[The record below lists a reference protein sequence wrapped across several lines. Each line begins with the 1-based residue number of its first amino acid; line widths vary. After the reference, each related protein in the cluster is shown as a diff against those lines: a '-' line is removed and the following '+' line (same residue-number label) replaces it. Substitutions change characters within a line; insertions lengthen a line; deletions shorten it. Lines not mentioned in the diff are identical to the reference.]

1 MRSVPEP
8 WRCLSQNPWQHGT
21 SCSPSISAGSFCYV
35 WPSYQLVYLG
45 TVQLFALPPGVDMG
59 GTWGS
64 YLGLIFLGMVFVAIG
79 TFASSLTGNQIVA
92 FILALFLSFFM
103 YQGFEIIANAGFS
116 GQADLFMRNLGLQA
130 HYSSMSR
137 GVIDTR
143 DLFYFLGI
151 ILLFLT
157 FTWLALSWQS
167 HPRRSALIKTLG
179 VVLLVV
185 AINISGTFAFAR
197 FDLTSEKRY
206 SLTKATKNMLSNL
219 DDIVYFRVYL
229 DGELPAD
236 FRRLRNE
243 AREMLEEMQAYSDHI
258 QFDFIS
264 PARKAGDDR
273 SKMRQLY
280 RDLAEKGLEP
290 AEVMIQTG
298 DGASQQVIIPGAIVT
313 HGDKELPLMLMKD
326 HIGLSI
332 RESIHRSGLLLE
344 YHIASVIQRITQ
356 EERLRIAFLEGQG
369 QLEAPYLASVT
380 EALEQ
385 FYDVDRIN
393 LQDGSSQISEYKALI
408 SARPLEPFSEEDKFM
423 LDQYLMQGGRMLWLV
438 DPVFADMDSLRHSP
452 ETMGLAWDIN
462 MDDFFFHYGARLNP
476 VMVQDLQAARL
487 PKQTGSFSGRP
498 QFDLQEWYFFPIL
511 NPVSDHEIV
520 KNLNMVRTEFPGS
533 IDTVS
538 ADGVTKHVL
547 LQTSPYTRTLP
558 VPVRISLEHLY
569 NPPAPGLFT
578 GPPENIAVLLEGR
591 FRSLFKNR
599 LVPDIP
605 LPDGFQRRDYS
616 EPASMI
622 VVADG
627 NMIKNQ
633 VRMDGE
639 PMPLGY
645 YSYTGQ
651 TFGNKDLI
659 LNMVN
664 YLADDSGIMEAR
676 TRDSRM
682 RLLDQSGI
690 RQYRTTIQFVNIGLP
705 LLLLSLFGVIRYF
718 LRKRR
723 YAKPAKYPE

>member
-1 MRSVPEP
+1 M
-8 WRCLSQNPWQHGT
+8 
-21 SCSPSISAGSFCYV
+21 
-35 WPSYQLVYLG
+35 
-45 TVQLFALPPGVDMG
+45 
-59 GTWGS
+59 
-64 YLGLIFLGMVFVAIG
+64 
-79 TFASSLTGNQIVA
+79 
-92 FILALFLSFFM
+92 
-103 YQGFEIIANAGFS
+103 
-116 GQADLFMRNLGLQA
+116 
-130 HYSSMSR
+130 
-137 GVIDTR
+137 
-143 DLFYFLGI
+143 
-151 ILLFLT
+151 
-157 FTWLALSWQS
+157 
-167 HPRRSALIKTLG
+167 
-179 VVLLVV
+179 
-185 AINISGTFAFAR
+185 
-197 FDLTSEKRY
+197 
-206 SLTKATKNMLSNL
+206 
-219 DDIVYFRVYL
+219 
-229 DGELPAD
+229 
-236 FRRLRNE
+236 
-243 AREMLEEMQAYSDHI
+243 
-258 QFDFIS
+258 
-264 PARKAGDDR
+264 
-273 SKMRQLY
+273 
-280 RDLAEKGLEP
+280 
-290 AEVMIQTG
+290 
-298 DGASQQVIIPGAIVT
+298 
-313 HGDKELPLMLMKD
+313 
-326 HIGLSI
+326 
-332 RESIHRSGLLLE
+332 
-344 YHIASVIQRITQ
+344 
-356 EERLRIAFLEGQG
+356 
-369 QLEAPYLASVT
+369 
-380 EALEQ
+380 
-385 FYDVDRIN
+385 
-393 LQDGSSQISEYKALI
+393 
-408 SARPLEPFSEEDKFM
+408 
-423 LDQYLMQGGRMLWLV
+423 
-438 DPVFADMDSLRHSP
+438 
-452 ETMGLAWDIN
+452 
-462 MDDFFFHYGARLNP
+462 
-476 VMVQDLQAARL
+476 
-487 PKQTGSFSGRP
+487 
-498 QFDLQEWYFFPIL
+498 
-511 NPVSDHEIV
+511 SDHEIV